1 MRVRQAFGVLLSAYG
16 QSMYTASRLVG
27 GLYTT
32 RAHKAD
38 ANAQAPF
45 RVVEPQRQR
54 DTLTLLEMQMFSE
67 KPFLFSPELYNQLAA
82 TKWLHWGMPS
92 INRDDYPVHEVI
104 LSWQDRV
111 LSRLLDPLTLERIR
125 DNELKVPADQDAFT
139 SAELLDRLTK
149 SVLSELETVQPGEY
163 TVRKPAVSSLRRNLQ
178 RKYVARLG
186 SLAMGSTAAPA
197 DCQSIASV
205 QLRNVNARI
214 AVLLANEQV
223 KLDDYSRAH
232 LLETQGRIQKVI
244 DASLELPRL

>member
-1 MRVRQAFGVLLSAYG
+1 M
-16 QSMYTASRLVG
+16 
-27 GLYTT
+27 
-32 RAHKAD
+32 
-38 ANAQAPF
+38 
-45 RVVEPQRQR
+45 
-54 DTLTLLEMQMFSE
+54 
-67 KPFLFSPELYNQLAA
+67 
-82 TKWLHWGMPS
+82 
-92 INRDDYPVHEVI
+92 
-104 LSWQDRV
+104 
-111 LSRLLDPLTLERIR
+111 
-125 DNELKVPADQDAFT
+125 KVPADQDAFT